1 VTRENTRTLAL
12 LAAAAALVAAGAA
25 LLFGS
30 PREAGPI
37 AGPTA
42 PAPEA
47 PTTLEFVGSDLC
59 GSCHGPE
66 AGAWRESQ
74 HARAMQPADSSH
86 VLAATVGGPLRARG
100 GHFSI
105 QAVGPD
111 GKTGEFPVKYTFGV
125 DPLQQYLVE
134 LPGGRLQ
141 AFTWAWDVRARH
153 WFDLYPKE
161 KLAPGDELHW
171 TGRQQNWNYMC
182 ADCHSTDVHKRYD
195 PANRSFD
202 TRFAEISV
210 GCESCHGPGSRH
222 VAWMRARRPGGSGL
236 SVSLRE
242 RSGVRWTA
250 NPASATASRSEPRK
264 TETEIEVC
272 AQCHS
277 RRSQIAEGYRAGA
290 PFLDHY
296 RPSFLTPPLYHS
308 DGQQRDEVYTWGSFL
323 QSKMYAKGV
332 TCSDCH
338 EPHSGGLRAE
348 GNELCGQCHDPARFD
363 APSHHHHPQG
373 SPGAAC
379 VACHMPAA
387 TYMQVD
393 PRRDHS
399 LRVPRPAEAVAFG
412 VPQPCES
419 CHKGRGAAWAAA
431 TVRGWIGHDPTGF
444 QRFAAAFHDAELDKP
459 GSAQSLAAVAADAS
473 EPALVRASA
482 LARLEGTVDPA
493 VTDAVTLGA
502 QDQSPLVRLAAID
515 LAARLPQSPRA
526 TALLPLLADP
536 TRAVRI
542 AAADALAELQD
553 SQVPAAQRAAR
564 TRAAEEYVAAQLSAA
579 ERPEARVNLG
589 TYYARREQYEAAQ
602 AEFRAALALD
612 PKYVPAYVNAADAF
626 RAQGRD
632 EEAERMLVDARAH
645 APANADVEYALGLT
659 EVRLKNRERAVA
671 ALERAVKLGPDQ
683 PRYSY
688 TLAIALHSFERTPE
702 ALRVLDAAV
711 KKWPTNRNVLLARAT
726 ILRDSGQRDSARKAA
741 RDLLRAYPGDE
752 DAQALLEQL
761 GEAAGERSPSGAK

>member
-1 VTRENTRTLAL
+1 
-12 LAAAAALVAAGAA
+12 
-25 LLFGS
+25 
-30 PREAGPI
+30 
-37 AGPTA
+37 
-42 PAPEA
+42 
-47 PTTLEFVGSDLC
+47 
-59 GSCHGPE
+59 
-66 AGAWRESQ
+66 
-74 HARAMQPADSSH
+74 
-86 VLAATVGGPLRARG
+86 
-100 GHFSI
+100 
-105 QAVGPD
+105 
-111 GKTGEFPVKYTFGV
+111 
-125 DPLQQYLVE
+125 
-134 LPGGRLQ
+134 
-141 AFTWAWDVRARH
+141 
-153 WFDLYPKE
+153 
-161 KLAPGDELHW
+161 
-171 TGRQQNWNYMC
+171 
-182 ADCHSTDVHKRYD
+182 
-195 PANRSFD
+195 
-202 TRFAEISV
+202 
-210 GCESCHGPGSRH
+210 
-222 VAWMRARRPGGSGL
+222 
-236 SVSLRE
+236 
-242 RSGVRWTA
+242 
-250 NPASATASRSEPRK
+250 
-264 TETEIEVC
+264 
-272 AQCHS
+272 
-277 RRSQIAEGYRAGA
+277 
-290 PFLDHY
+290 
-296 RPSFLTPPLYHS
+296 
-308 DGQQRDEVYTWGSFL
+308 
-323 QSKMYAKGV
+323 
-332 TCSDCH
+332 
-338 EPHSGGLRAE
+338 
-348 GNELCGQCHDPARFD
+348 
-363 APSHHHHPQG
+363 
-373 SPGAAC
+373 
-379 VACHMPAA
+379 
-387 TYMQVD
+387 
-393 PRRDHS
+393 
-399 LRVPRPAEAVAFG
+399 
-412 VPQPCES
+412 
-419 CHKGRGAAWAAA
+419 
-431 TVRGWIGHDPTGF
+431 
-444 QRFAAAFHDAELDKP
+444 
-459 GSAQSLAAVAADAS
+459 
-473 EPALVRASA
+473 VRASA

-632 EEAERMLVDARAH
+632 DEAERMLVDARAH